1 MLNNKK
7 ILHGIII
14 AVIII
19 ATIIITRMFD
29 ISQRDISNKQNLNV
43 KKLIQSAGLSSQEA
57 HTVSRRIK

>member
-7 ILHGIII
+7 ILHGITI

-43 KKLIQSAGLSSQEA
+43 KKLIQSAGLSSQEV
-57 HTVSRRIK
+57 HTILRRIK